1 MRYEIWMGFK
11 NYKGQVYD
19 VTKIAEFY
27 SKARAEHYLE
37 LCKAEAD
44 DSEVYSLGEYEKQKG
59 ARQ

>member
-11 NYKGQVYD
+11 NYKGEVYD

-44 DSEVYSLGEYEKQKG
+44 DSEVYSLGEY
-59 ARQ
+59 